1 MVLNM
6 IVRQGED
13 GGFSAEVPSIKGCE
27 SWAHD
32 EDKVIDQTL
41 DLVAYY
47 MKMDQSYFAID
58 RMKKS
63 KGVTEY
69 KIIFNKK

>member
-6 IVRQGED
+6 IVKKCDD
-13 GGFSAEVPSIKGCE
+13 GSFSAEVPSIKGCE

-32 EDKVIDQTL
+32 ENTVIDQTL
-41 DLVAYY
+41 DFVAFY
-47 MKMDQSYFAID
+47 MKLDHSYFALD
-58 RMKKS
+58 LVKKS
-63 KGVTEY
+63 PDMTVY